1 LKLDR
6 LGVMSPL
13 TGRQANGRVGGW
25 FHRHHIAPDLAPPDR
40 TRSNVCHAAALIS
53 ISAWAGV
60 L

>member
-1 LKLDR
+1 MARNAGLRDDEY
-6 LGVMSPL
+6 VV
-13 TGRQANGRVGGW
+13 TGFVSDDELVALYS
-25 FHRHHIAPDLAPPDR
+25 DLAPPDR